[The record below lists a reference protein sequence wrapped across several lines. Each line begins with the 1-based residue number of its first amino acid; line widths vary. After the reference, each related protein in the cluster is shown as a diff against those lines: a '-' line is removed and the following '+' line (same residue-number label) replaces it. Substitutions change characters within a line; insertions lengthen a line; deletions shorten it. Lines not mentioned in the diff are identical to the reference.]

1 MTKIIWTRDDFII
14 EENEKVCGL
23 SNPGEKKLSKTQ
35 TLVIPEGI
43 KVIGKKAFDSRYL
56 KKLVLP
62 TSLVTIQEGAFLNC
76 RIREVEG
83 GENVEVLEKNA
94 FSYNIISDV
103 SNFKNVRCIKR
114 AAFCGN
120 KITNFKAP
128 KTLKFIEGNTFSDN
142 GILICDLRDTENLE
156 IGENAFERNG
166 MEELYLGKKAH
177 IDTCS
182 FYLNNIQKITGIE
195 SAKLKF
201 KAFQEAIGKTYKKD
215 FKVFP
220 DKEWTKDDFE
230 IEENKIIGI
239 TESGEMK
246 AEISHHITIPHIEG
260 VDTIGGNAFRETLAK
275 TIYISDGYKTIGETA
290 FYNSEIEYIR
300 LPEDLKKIEREAFE
314 YSKLKYVKVPKSVT
328 SIADYTFCQTS
339 LIKADLS
346 ECKIKVLRTAMFL
359 SCSYLKEVLLPNT
372 LTKINENTLEGTYA
386 LKTLEIPEKVQEI
399 KEFAFTDSGIRAIHF
414 KNNLKPMIIEERAFY
429 NSKLTKIVGDDLMFE
444 RIGTAAFKDTF
455 LEEFKAKCV
464 NVISYNSF
472 TFSPLN
478 LVEIKDVS
486 VINKEAFAN
495 NGIKKVKL
503 GGVMEIAGDAF
514 HLNLIEDLE
523 FFDNSVVEEISIAA
537 FARNNLTKVHLGEH
551 VKRVSQLSFIANPL
565 EEFEISEETEIEM
578 LEF

>member
-1 MTKIIWTRDDFII
+1 MTKITWTKDDFII
-14 EENEKVCGL
+14 EENERLCGL
-23 SNPGEKKLSKTQ
+23 SYIGKDKIVQTQ
-35 TLVIPEGI
+35 TLTIPEGI
-43 KVIGKKAFDSRYL
+43 RVIGKKAFDSKYL

-62 TSLVTIQEGAFLNC
+62 SSLITIQEGAFLNC
-76 RIREVEG
+76 KIREVEG
-83 GENVEVLEKNA
+83 GENIEVLEKNA

-103 SNFKNVRCIKR
+103 SNFKNIRCIKR

-128 KTLKFIEGNTFSDN
+128 KTLKFINGNAFSDN

-166 MEELYLGKKAH
+166 MEELYLGKKTH

-215 FKVFP
+215 FKVLP

-230 IEENKIIGI
+230 IEDNKIIGI
-239 TESGEMK
+239 TDSGLMK
-246 AEISHHITIPHIEG
+246 ADYSYHITIPYIEG
-260 VDTIGGNAFRETLAK
+260 VDTIGRNAFRETLVK
-275 TIYISDGYKTIGETA
+275 TIYISDGYKTIGEYA

-314 YSKLKYVKVPKSVT
+314 YSKLKYVKIPKSVT
-328 SIADYTFCQTS
+328 SIAEYAFSETG

-346 ECKIKVLRTAMFL
+346 QCKIKVLRIAMFL

-372 LTKINENTLEGTYA
+372 LTKINENAFDRTYA

-399 KEFAFTDSGIRAIHF
+399 REFAFTDSGIRTIHF
-414 KNNLKPMIIEERAFY
+414 KNNLKLMIIEERAFY
-429 NSKLTKIVGDDLMFE
+429 NSKLTKIVGDDLMFNF
-444 RIGTAAFKDTF
+444 IGTSAFEDTF
-455 LEEFKAKCV
+455 LEEFKAKHV
-464 NVISYNSF
+464 SKFLYGAF
-472 TFSPLN
+472 KFSPLN

-486 VINKEAFAN
+486 VINREAFQN

-514 HLNLIEDLE
+514 SLNLIEDLE
-523 FFDNSVVEEISIAA
+523 FFDNSVVEDISIIA
-537 FARNNLTKVHLGEH
+537 FARNNLTKVHLREH
-551 VKRVSQLSFIANPL
+551 VKKVSQFAFLANPL
-565 EEFEISEETEIEM
+565 EELQISDKTEIEM
-578 LEF
+578 LEL

>member
-1 MTKIIWTRDDFII
+1 MTKIIWTKDDFII
-14 EENEKVCGL
+14 EENERLCGL
-23 SNPGEKKLSKTQ
+23 SDLGRDKIVQTQ
-35 TLVIPEGI
+35 TLIIPEGI
-43 KVIGKKAFDSRYL
+43 RVIGKKAFDSKYI

-62 TSLVTIQEGAFLNC
+62 SSLITIQEGAFLNC
-76 RIREVEG
+76 KIREVEG

-103 SNFKNVRCIKR
+103 SNFKNVRYIKR
-114 AAFCGN
+114 ATFCGN

-128 KTLKFIEGNTFSDN
+128 KTLKFIDGNAFCDN

-166 MEELYLGKKAH
+166 MEELYLGKNTH
-177 IDTCS
+177 IDTCA
-182 FYLNNIQKITGIE
+182 FYLNNIRKITGLE

-201 KAFQEAIGKTYKKD
+201 KAFQEAIRKTYKKD
-215 FKVFP
+215 FKVLP

-230 IEENKIIGI
+230 IEENKIIGL
-239 TESGEMK
+239 TDSGLMK
-246 AEISHHITIPHIEG
+246 ADYSHHITIPYIEG
-260 VDTIGGNAFRETLAK
+260 VDTIGRNAFRETLVK
-275 TIYISDGYKTIGETA
+275 TIYISDGYKTIGEYA

-300 LPEDLKKIEREAFE
+300 LPEDLRKIEKEAFE
-314 YSKLKYVKVPKSVT
+314 YSKLKYIKVPKTVT
-328 SIADYTFCQTS
+328 SIAEYAFSETG

-346 ECKIKVLRTAMFL
+346 DCKIKVLRIAIFL

-372 LTKINENTLEGTYA
+372 LTKINENAFDRTYA

-399 KEFAFTDSGIRAIHF
+399 REFAFTDSGIRTIHF

-429 NSKLTKIVGDDLMFE
+429 NSKLTKILGDDLMFNF
-444 RIGTAAFKDTF
+444 IGTSAFEDTF
-455 LEEFKAKCV
+455 LEEFKAKHV
-464 NVISYNSF
+464 SKFLYGAF
-472 TFSPLN
+472 KFSPLN

-486 VINKEAFAN
+486 VINREAFQN

-514 HLNLIEDLE
+514 SLNLIEDLE

-551 VKRVSQLSFIANPL
+551 VKKVSQFAFTANPL
-565 EEFEISEETEIEM
+565 EEFEISDKTEIQM

>member
-1 MTKIIWTRDDFII
+1 MTKITWTKDDFII
-14 EENEKVCGL
+14 EENERLCGL
-23 SNPGEKKLSKTQ
+23 SEIGKDKIVQTQ
-35 TLVIPEGI
+35 TLTIPEGI
-43 KVIGKKAFDSRYL
+43 RVIGKKAFDSKYL

-62 TSLVTIQEGAFLNC
+62 SSLITIQEGAFLNC
-76 RIREVEG
+76 KIREVEG

-103 SNFKNVRCIKR
+103 SNFKNIRCIKR

-128 KTLKFIEGNTFSDN
+128 KTLKFINGNAFSDN

-166 MEELYLGKKAH
+166 MEELYLGKKTH

-201 KAFQEAIGKTYKKD
+201 KAFQEAIWKTYKKD
-215 FKVFP
+215 FKILP

-230 IEENKIIGI
+230 IEENKIIGL
-239 TESGEMK
+239 TDSGLMK
-246 AEISHHITIPHIEG
+246 ADYSHHITIPYIEG
-260 VDTIGGNAFRETLAK
+260 VDTIGRNSFRKTLVK
-275 TIYISDGYKTIGETA
+275 TIYISDGYKNIGECA

-300 LPEDLKKIEREAFE
+300 LPQDLKKIEREAFE

-328 SIADYTFCQTS
+328 SIAEYAFSETG

-346 ECKIKVLRTAMFL
+346 QCKIKVLRIAMFL

-372 LTKINENTLEGTYA
+372 LTKINENAFDRTYA

-399 KEFAFTDSGIRAIHF
+399 REFAFTDSGIRTIHF

-429 NSKLTKIVGDDLMFE
+429 NSKLTKIVGDDLMFNF
-444 RIGTAAFKDTF
+444 IGTSAFEDTF
-455 LEEFKAKCV
+455 LEEFKAKHV
-464 NVISYNSF
+464 SKFLYGAF
-472 TFSPLN
+472 KFSPLN

-486 VINKEAFAN
+486 VINREAFQN

-514 HLNLIEDLE
+514 SLNLIEDLE
-523 FFDNSVVEEISIAA
+523 FFDNSVVEDISIVA

-551 VKRVSQLSFIANPL
+551 VKRVSQFAFIANPL
-565 EEFEISEETEIEM
+565 EELQISEETEIEM
-578 LEF
+578 LEL

>member
-1 MTKIIWTRDDFII
+1 MTKIIWTKDDFII
-14 EENEKVCGL
+14 EENERLCGL
-23 SNPGEKKLSKTQ
+23 SDLGKDKIVQTQ
-35 TLVIPEGI
+35 TLTIPEGI
-43 KVIGKKAFDSRYL
+43 RVIEKKVFDSKYL

-62 TSLVTIQEGAFLNC
+62 SSLVTIQEGAFLNC
-76 RIREVEG
+76 KIREVEG

-103 SNFKNVRCIKR
+103 SNFKNIRCIKR

-120 KITNFKAP
+120 KITDFKAP
-128 KTLKFIEGNTFSDN
+128 KTLKFIDGNAFCDN
-142 GILICDLRDTENLE
+142 GILICDLEDTENLE

-166 MEELYLGKKAH
+166 MEELYLGKKTH
-177 IDTCS
+177 IDTCA
-182 FYLNNIQKITGIE
+182 FYLNNIRKITGIE

-201 KAFQEAIGKTYKKD
+201 KAFQEAIGKTYRKD

-230 IEENKIIGI
+230 IEDNKIIGI

-246 AEISHHITIPHIEG
+246 ADYSHHITIPHIEG
-260 VDTIGGNAFRETLAK
+260 VDTIDSNAFRETLVK
-275 TIYISDGYKTIGETA
+275 TIYISDGYKTIGEYA

-314 YSKLKYVKVPKSVT
+314 YSKLKYIKVPKTVT
-328 SIADYTFCQTS
+328 SIAEYAFSETG

-346 ECKIKVLRTAMFL
+346 ECKIKVLRVAMFL
-359 SCSYLKEVLLPNT
+359 SCWYLREVFLPNT
-372 LTKINENTLEGTYA
+372 LTKINENTFEETYA

-399 KEFAFTDSGIRAIHF
+399 KEFTFTDSGIRAIHF

-429 NSKLTKIVGDDLMFE
+429 NSKLTKIIGDDLMFE
-444 RIGTAAFKDTF
+444 RIGIASFKDTF

-464 NVISYNSF
+464 NVISCNSF
-472 TFSPLN
+472 YLSPLN

-486 VINKEAFAN
+486 VINREAFQN

-503 GGVMEIAGDAF
+503 GGVMEIAGEAF
-514 HLNLIEDLE
+514 SLNLIEDLE

-537 FARNNLTKVHLGEH
+537 FVRNNLTKVHLGEH
-551 VKRVSQLSFIANPL
+551 VKKVSQFAFIANPL
-565 EEFEISEETEIEM
+565 EELEISDKTEIEM